1 MTHDVFFI
9 SIFFFKFLDRDLLS
23 INVKSLFIQI
33 LINEV
38 PRNFLINETE
48 PHFDFDTQ

>member
-1 MTHDVFFI
+1 MMYFLLVFFKKK
-9 SIFFFKFLDRDLLS
+9 IFS
-23 INVKSLFIQI
+23 INVRSLFIQI